1 MGTARILVIDDD
13 PVNRTLIKAMLDA
26 RGYETLLAANGDD
39 GITMAR
45 EERPDLII
53 CDLVM
58 PGIDGFEVA
67 QRLRSSRTLRQI
79 PLVALSASEW
89 PEGDVRTAGFDDHV
103 FKPVE
108 DLVVFLRRLDDMLV
122 RRVRRSSA

>member
-67 QRLRSSRTLRQI
+67 QRLRASRTLRQI
-79 PLVALSASEW
+79 PLVALSAAEW